1 MTNSNKENF
10 DRTIENAANEVEK
23 EKARTN
29 FDKSNRF
36 EVNSTSQGI
45 RNILKKR
52 KDQEVNVL
60 QSKKETV
67 KDPLGSIDDRLEEL
81 YKLKEEL
88 AKSKDLTTVLKE
100 SFMTDLLAQKEDG
113 IETPVLKHSR
123 FGEGGYPKL
132 KVSLITTVTRE
143 YRYSKELNKRIKE
156 HKREAELIENKKKE
170 EIIDCIAKVSA
181 KKTNETIRFN
191 S

>member
-10 DRTIENAANEVEK
+10 EKTIENAANEVAK

-29 FDKSNRF
+29 FDKPERF
-36 EVNSTSQGI
+36 EVKSTKAATSKI
-45 RNILKKR
+45 RQKQKE
-52 KDQEVNVL
+52 QELNVL
-60 QSKKETV
+60 QSKKEEV
-67 KDPLGSIDDRLEEL
+67 ENPLDSIDDRLAEL
-81 YKLKEEL
+81 NKLKEEL
-88 AKSKDLTTVLKE
+88 ATNKDLTKVLKE

-113 IETPVLKHSR
+113 IETPILKHSR
-123 FGEGGYPKL
+123 YGEGGYPKL

-170 EIIDCIAKVSA
+170 EIIECIAKVSA

>member
-10 DRTIENAANEVEK
+10 EKTIENAANEVAK

-29 FDKSNRF
+29 FDKPERF
-36 EVNSTSQGI
+36 EVKSTKAATSKI
-45 RNILKKR
+45 RQKQKE
-52 KDQEVNVL
+52 QELNVL
-60 QSKKETV
+60 QSKNEEV
-67 KDPLGSIDDRLEEL
+67 ENPLDSIDDRLAEL
-81 YKLKEEL
+81 NKLKEEL
-88 AKSKDLTTVLKE
+88 ATNKDLTKVLKE

-113 IETPVLKHSR
+113 IETPILKHSR
-123 FGEGGYPKL
+123 YGEGGYPKL
-132 KVSLITTVTRE
+132 KVSLITTVSRE
-143 YRYSKELNKRIKE
+143 YRFSKELNKRIKE

-170 EIIDCIAKVSA
+170 EIIECIAKVSA

>member
-10 DRTIENAANEVEK
+10 DRTIENAANEVAK

-29 FDKSNRF
+29 FDKPERF
-36 EVNSTSQGI
+36 EVKSTKAATSKI
-45 RNILKKR
+45 RQKQKE
-52 KDQEVNVL
+52 QELNVL
-60 QSKKETV
+60 QSKKEEV
-67 KDPLGSIDDRLEEL
+67 ENPLDSIDDRLAEL
-81 YKLKEEL
+81 NKLKEEL
-88 AKSKDLTTVLKE
+88 ATNKDLTKLLKE

-113 IETPVLKHSR
+113 IETPILKHSR
-123 FGEGGYPKL
+123 YGEGGYPKL
-132 KVSLITTVTRE
+132 KVSLITTVTRK

-170 EIIDCIAKVSA
+170 EIIECIAKVSA

>member
-10 DRTIENAANEVEK
+10 EKTIENAANEVAK

-29 FDKSNRF
+29 FDKPERF
-36 EVNSTSQGI
+36 EVNSTKAATSKI
-45 RNILKKR
+45 RQKQKE
-52 KDQEVNVL
+52 QEVNVL
-60 QSKKETV
+60 QSKKETE

-81 YKLKEEL
+81 YKFKEES
-88 AKSKDLTTVLKE
+88 AKTKDLTKVLKE

-113 IETPVLKHSR
+113 IETPILKHSR
-123 FGEGGYPKL
+123 YGEGGYPKL

-143 YRYSKELNKRIKE
+143 YRYSKELSKRIKE

-170 EIIDCIAKVSA
+170 EIINCVAKA
-181 KKTNETIRFN
+181 MPKKVNETIRFN